1 MNLDDHILVVAAE
14 ECNEVAKRLMKILR
28 FGPDDIEPGQ
38 QFTARERAQQEIYDL
53 LAALDDLDKR
63 GIVPIPPNELAV
75 RTKQLKVQ
83 RMLEYSRDVGR
94 LIEDTPYVPEETP

>member
-1 MNLDDHILVVAAE
+1 MTMTTEDHLLVIGIE
-14 ECNEVAKRLMKILR
+14 ECVEVAKKLSKILR
-28 FGPDDIEPGQ
+28 FGPNDIEPGQ
-38 QFTARERAQQEIYDL
+38 LFTARERAQQEIYDL
-53 LAALDDLDKR
+53 LAALDDLDKK

-94 LIEDTPYVPEETP
+94 LKDDHDDEAQR